1 MAITPVEQIGSINRT
16 QDFSIMKHQED
27 FKPIVD
33 QVNIQGKIEKD
44 VNEKLTQVRQA
55 DNADKNEKK
64 FDAKDKGDNQYYGD
78 GGKNRKKSNGQKDA
92 GRVVLKN
99 GGSFDMKV

>member
-1 MAITPVEQIGSINRT
+1 MAITPIEQIGSINRT

-27 FKPIVD
+27 FKPMMD
-33 QVNIQGKIEKD
+33 QINIQNKVEKD
-44 VNEKLTQVRQA
+44 ANEKLTQVRQA
-55 DNADKNEKK
+55 DNANKNEKN
-64 FDAKDKGDNQYYGD
+64 FDAKDKSDNQYYGD
-78 GGKNRKKSNGQKDA
+78 GGKNRKKSDEKKEA